1 MKMRILYGYETEESR
16 DGMFD
21 NGTRCVLE
29 RNPLIEVI
37 CQLRFPDILKIE
49 TAEPADFQ
57 DAIRAD
63 YPGYQK
69 QVEQLPPK
77 VENGRAVAQGTVN
90 NHHFLSADGQWKI
103 SLTKNFIALSTRR
116 YDRWETFANR
126 LDAILA
132 AFIKVYAPAFFVR
145 VGLRYINAVNRAALE
160 LEDVSWRELIRP
172 GYLGLMGE
180 EDAAEQA
187 FAKCEQSVTVNMPGG
202 SKANIK
208 SGPGTLRKVDNRT
221 GKSEQ
226 TQVFLLDIDLFM
238 EGNTPINLAVPALNV
253 VHQNAGSIF
262 RGAVSDTLL
271 AAMGA
276 QEV

>member
-1 MKMRILYGYETEESR
+1 
-16 DGMFD
+16 MFD
-21 NGTRCVLE
+21 NGPRCILE
-29 RNPLIEVI
+29 KNPLVEVI

-57 DAIRAD
+57 DAIRAE
-63 YPGYQK
+63 YPRYQK
-69 QVEQLPPK
+69 QVENLPPK
-77 VENGRAVAQGTVN
+77 VENGRPVPQGTIN
-90 NHHFLSADGQWKI
+90 NYQFISADGQWKV
-103 SLTKNFIALSTRR
+103 SLTRNFIALSTHR

-132 AFIKVYAPAFFVR
+132 SFIKVYAPAFFTR
-145 VGLRYINAVNRAALE
+145 VGLRYINAIDRAALE
-160 LEDVSWRELIRP
+160 MEDVSWRELIRP

-187 FAKCEQSVTVNMPGG
+187 FAKCEQNVTVNMPGG

-208 SGPGTLRKVDNRT
+208 SGPGTLRRVENRT

-226 TQVFLLDIDLFM
+226 KQVFLLDIDLYM

-262 RGAVSDTLL
+262 RGAVTETLL